1 MRINRIRIPLLA
13 ENADS
18 LARFYKD
25 YFHFEIVLDQV
36 LADGT
41 RKLYLQNENISSVR
55 LDVISRQEFFA
66 STGLVTGV
74 LNLEITELRLLIN
87 KLKAEQNLVINYSEY
102 PFAAFCEV
110 LDPEKNRLSL
120 YEFFVAE

>member
-55 LDVISRQEFFA
+55 LDVISRQA
-66 STGLVTGV
+66 NQGHP
-74 LNLEITELRLLIN
+74 
-87 KLKAEQNLVINYSEY
+87 QN
-102 PFAAFCEV
+102 PAAFPSPQP
-110 LDPEKNRLSL
+110 DPERRNKGFSL
-120 YEFFVAE
+120 NS